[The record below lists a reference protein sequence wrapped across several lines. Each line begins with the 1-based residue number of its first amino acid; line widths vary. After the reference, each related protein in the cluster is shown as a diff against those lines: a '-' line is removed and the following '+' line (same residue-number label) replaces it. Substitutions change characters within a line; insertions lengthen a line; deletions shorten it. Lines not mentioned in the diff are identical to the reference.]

1 MSEKIADIRKLDEL
15 PFKSPRTRIIT
26 IKGVNFEIY
35 EELPY
40 IVGAS
45 VADIWIKSMM
55 GGNRSLESADLRETL
70 NQILLSVVVKPK
82 LTKKFIESNKCP
94 NEFVGIAMNHFTKI
108 IQGFSMIEDA
118 EEPEYIDEDELIE
131 EEI

>member
-1 MSEKIADIRKLDEL
+1 MSEKIADIRKVEDL
-15 PFKSPRTRIIT
+15 PFESPRTRIVT
-26 IKGVNFEIY
+26 IRDINFEVY

-40 IVGAS
+40 IVGAR

-70 NQILLSVVVKPK
+70 NEILLAVVVKPK
-82 LTKKFIESNKCP
+82 LSKKFIESNRCP

-108 IQGFSMIEDA
+108 IRGFSMIEDA
-118 EEPEYIDEDELIE
+118 EEPEYIDELIE